1 MTQNQCNQSKP
12 WTKWRVSG
20 IFAAER
26 RGLILEA
33 AAHLTRVAGLD
44 GVVYLYAKAAKR
56 PSLFESAFYLE
67 EMSTNRSNKF
77 LRVASIVTPRTLL
90 IFDDVETIRNYP
102 QSMTRNIINHIAP
115 LTRFKLVAGGALVT
129 NELADLYAQFAVLDK
144 RVLHAN
150 HYWCFA
156 EDHREVSVFG
166 DGAIVGNKDV
176 NYLAAKLRPFIYFDL
191 EPENDAQAALYTAV
205 REAPY
210 LDRVHDVEDLRL

>member
-1 MTQNQCNQSKP
+1 MNPYRP

-26 RGLILEA
+26 RDLILEA
-33 AAHLTRVAGLD
+33 AAYLTRVAGLD
-44 GVVYLYAKAAKR
+44 GVVYLHAKAAKR
-56 PSLFESAFYLE
+56 PSLFEPSFYLE
-67 EMSTNRSNKF
+67 EMSTNRSTKF
-77 LRVASIVTPRTLL
+77 LRVASIVTPRTLV

-102 QSMTRNIINHIAP
+102 QSMTRNIINHVAP

-166 DGAIVGNKDV
+166 DGIVGNKDAD
-176 NYLAAKLRPFIYFDL
+176 YLAAKLRPFIHFDL
-191 EPENDAQAALYTAV
+191 EPENDVQAALYTAV

-210 LDRVHDVEDLRL
+210 LDRVHDVEDLKL